1 MAIGTFFLYKL
12 LGVSCFYGLA
22 LTFIFLPLNHFAGN
36 LMVGTE
42 EELMKARDERVG
54 LMNEV
59 FSISLFDSMA
69 AFLIPPTDPGRYS
82 DAQGSQ
88 YLC

>member
-42 EELMKARDERVG
+42 EKLMKARDERVG

-59 FSISLFDSMA
+59 RIKLLPHLWRADFWL
-69 AFLIPPTDPGRYS
+69 
-82 DAQGSQ
+82 
-88 YLC
+88 